1 MKAIRNLRADEID
14 VRVQSVKKEGYS
26 VLLYKDARCDMKI
39 LDETFGS
46 MNWQRS
52 HEVVNNN
59 LFCTVSIYDTE
70 KKEWINKQD
79 VGIPSYSQGEK
90 GEASDSFKRACTNV
104 GIGRELYTA
113 PFIWIEAQ
121 DGEIKNV
128 KGKNA
133 VYTKLKVT
141 FIDYNEDREITA
153 LEISDSKGNVKYQY
167 QNKKQTKNKPNK
179 EATNNNQNKQ
189 TYTGNNQNAEK
200 EKIRKS
206 IANICQV
213 KHIDMNR
220 VTEEL
225 KENYGTSQI
234 LDLNLN
240 QMKMLEKK
248 ISAW

>member
-14 VRVQSVKKEGYS
+14 VRVQSVKKDGYS

-70 KKEWINKQD
+70 KKEWISKQD

-113 PFIWIEAQ
+113 PFIWINAQ
-121 DGEIKNV
+121 NGEVKEN
-128 KGKNA
+128 KGKYT

-141 FIDYNEDREITA
+141 FIDYNEDREIVA

-167 QNKKQTKNKPNK
+167 QNKNQAKNKPNN
-179 EATNNNQNKQ
+179 EATSNNQNKQ
-189 TYTGNNQNAEK
+189 TSASNNQNLEK
-200 EKIRKS
+200 EKIRTN

-213 KHIDMNR
+213 KKIDMNR
-220 VTEEL
+220 VIEEL
-225 KENYGTSQI
+225 RVNYGTSQI

>member
-1 MKAIRNLRADEID
+1 MKTIRNLRADEID
-14 VRVQSVKKEGYS
+14 VRVQSVKNNGYS

-46 MNWQRS
+46 MNWKRS
-52 HEVVNNN
+52 HEVINNN
-59 LFCTVSIYDTE
+59 LFCTVSIYDEE

-113 PFIWIEAQ
+113 PFIWINAQ
-121 DGEIKNV
+121 NGEVKEN
-128 KGKNA
+128 KGKYT

-141 FIDYNEDREITA
+141 YIDYNEDREITA
-153 LEISDSKGNVKYQY
+153 LEISDSKGNVRYQY
-167 QNKKQTKNKPNK
+167 QNKKQTKNKPTK
-179 EATNNNQNKQ
+179 EATNNNQ
-189 TYTGNNQNAEK
+189 GNNQNAEK
-200 EKIRKS
+200 EKIRTN

-213 KHIDMNR
+213 KKIDMNR